1 MKVVIVSGTPKKE
14 GLCFSCVQSAREG
27 VLNAG
32 GECEVESLCET
43 KLKICAVCG
52 DGWGTCLKDHVCQF
66 GDDGFAALQQ
76 KLAAADALILVTP
89 VYWGDMSEPMKA
101 FFDRYRRCEA
111 MKGDK
116 SALRGKQVL
125 LVASSGGTGNGMVS
139 RSTSSRRSARP
150 LRPWQD
156 RDRRHGSS
164 EAVGKLPE
172 RGEAQAGFQAGLAR
186 SSGVIADMRA
196 VLKT

>member
-27 VLNAG
+27 VLQAG
-32 GECEVESLCET
+32 GECEVENLCDA

-66 GDDGFAALQQ
+66 GDDGFTALQQ

-116 SALRGKQVL
+116 SALHGKRVL
-125 LVASSGGTGNGMVS
+125 LVASPGGTGNGMVS
-139 RSTSSRRSARP
+139 CFEQMER
-150 LRPWQD
+150 LC
-156 RDRRHGSS
+156 RHLKA
-164 EAVGKLPE
+164 EIFDFVGVNRWNQEYKIATI
-172 RGEAQAGFQAGLAR
+172 GAAAAALAR
-186 SSGVIADMRA
+186 QGS
-196 VLKT
+196 